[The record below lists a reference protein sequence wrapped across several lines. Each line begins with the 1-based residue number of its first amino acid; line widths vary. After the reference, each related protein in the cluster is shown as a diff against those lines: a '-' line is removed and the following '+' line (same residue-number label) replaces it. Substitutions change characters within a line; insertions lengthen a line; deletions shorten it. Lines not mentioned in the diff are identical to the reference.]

1 MEKCVFIEQF
11 VQEVRSYSSQ
21 YGSDFSISY
30 TAYNITGR
38 PSKFPDYGDFPQT
51 FVMRT
56 YGRWWDEAP
65 SRSEVYMPQTCG
77 DIASQDY
84 IELEFEQ
91 AVFPS
96 RVHVYEIYNPGA
108 VVRVWASDG
117 DRWARLWEGGPQVV
131 GHVPRIF
138 SPDIARVHFPAKLL
152 RLEFSHRHLDYYTEI
167 DAVLLAGSKRAP
179 ARGGGSGGG
188 CDQASVGSL
197 ASHILDL
204 NIHSIPAQ
212 VDIPSSIE
220 KFLANDL
227 PQLLKEAEIATQLV
241 APVASEKPGCGFDLL
256 PNEIIFKIFGY
267 LDLKSL
273 CRCCQVD
280 KRFQNLAC
288 DYQLY
293 TEVNLKVYWFCA
305 TGRTLSALAPRCR
318 LLRKLDL
325 SWCGSLRSVTAD
337 HFARFIG
344 DCGCQLTHLRLNCC
358 KFVNNASMVLIAE
371 KWKNLKELA
380 VQNCNDI
387 TDSGF
392 FSLSTLKGLER
403 LDLYHTLITVE
414 PLKAI
419 IMASPCL
426 KHINLGSCSKI
437 ANMDEVAR
445 ALGAHCAGLVSVDVW
460 KTCSLTPAGVRALAG
475 CSRLQEVDLGWCLGV
490 NAPDDCLV
498 ALAHGCP
505 RLRKLFLAALKSVG
519 DRDLEPFVRLCPGLE
534 QVDLLGMRNISSGLC
549 LQFLSRLP
557 RLRLL
562 DVSFCDQIQD
572 AEVAC
577 WRSFF
582 PHVSIKCSFQHEGPS
597 PPPSPS

>member
-293 TEVNLKVYWFCA
+293 TEVNLK
-305 TGRTLSALAPRCR
+305 GGPCR
-318 LLRKLDL
+318 PSRPAAGSSG
-325 SWCGSLRSVTAD
+325 SWTCRGAAACG
-337 HFARFIG
+337 
-344 DCGCQLTHLRLNCC
+344 
-358 KFVNNASMVLIAE
+358 ASPPTTSP
-371 KWKNLKELA
+371 ELA

>member
-337 HFARFIG
+337 HFAR
-344 DCGCQLTHLRLNCC
+344 
-358 KFVNNASMVLIAE
+358 
-371 KWKNLKELA
+371 
-380 VQNCNDI
+380 
-387 TDSGF
+387 
-392 FSLSTLKGLER
+392 
-403 LDLYHTLITVE
+403 
-414 PLKAI
+414 
-419 IMASPCL
+419 
-426 KHINLGSCSKI
+426 
-437 ANMDEVAR
+437 
-445 ALGAHCAGLVSVDVW
+445 
-460 KTCSLTPAGVRALAG
+460 AG
-475 CSRLQEVDLGWCLGV
+475 CSELQRHHGFRLLFPVHLERSGTPGLVPHAHNRRATESHNYGFPLPEAHQLGFVQQDRQHGRGGAGAGRPLRGPGV
-490 NAPDDCLV
+490 GGRVEDVQPHPGRGA
-498 ALAHGCP
+498 CP
-505 RLRKLFLAALKSVG
+505 RRLLPAAG
-519 DRDLEPFVRLCPGLE
+519 GRPGLVPGGE
-534 QVDLLGMRNISSGLC
+534 RPG
-549 LQFLSRLP
+549 RLP
-557 RLRLL
+557 GGAGARLPAPPQAVSGRAEERRRPRPGAVRASLPGPGAGGPAGHAQHLL
-562 DVSFCDQIQD
+562 RPVP
-572 AEVAC
+572 AVPVAAAPAASAG
-577 WRSFF
+577 RELLR
-582 PHVSIKCSFQHEGPS
+582 PDPGRGGGVLALLLPARQHQVQLPARGAVPS
-597 PPPSPS
+597 ALPLVTRG